1 MLRTLL
7 LAGALVAASAL
18 LTSALRGA
26 APAVPSPPPSPS
38 LLWVGSVRL
47 SQGYAPGQVVGNVSL
62 PFLICDLRSDG
73 SRATGTLTVARESRF
88 YRATFPVDAVEFD
101 ALARGLAA
109 RGVPQLCDNGPA
121 GHACL
126 SVTGRAEGEA
136 PQAPQAGAPR
146 EPYPFLMAQRWL
158 TGRIA
163 DLRAFRDTPAAVRV
177 PLEAEVSWR
186 GMQVQVLRGLE

>member
-1 MLRTLL
+1 M
-7 LAGALVAASAL
+7 AASAL
-18 LTSALRGA
+18 LASALRGV
-26 APAVPSPPPSPS
+26 APAVPSPSPS
-38 LLWVGSVRL
+38 QLLLWVGSVHL
-47 SQGYAPGQVVGNVSL
+47 SQGYPPGGPVGNVSL

-73 SRATGTLTVARESRF
+73 SRATGTLTVARERRF

-126 SVTGRAEGEA
+126 SVTGHAQGEA
-136 PQAPQAGAPR
+136 PQVRAPR

-163 DLRAFRDTPAAVRV
+163 DLRAFRDTPASVRV
-177 PLEAEVSWR
+177 PLDAEMSWR
-186 GMQVQVLRGLE
+186 GMQVQVHCELE

>member
-1 MLRTLL
+1 MIRTLL
-7 LAGALVAASAL
+7 LAGVLVAASAL
-18 LTSALRGA
+18 LTSALREA
-26 APAVPSPPPSPS
+26 APATPAPAPS
-38 LLWVGSVRL
+38 LPWVGSVHL
-47 SQGYAPGQVVGNVSL
+47 SQGYPPGQPVGNVSL
-62 PFLICDLRSDG
+62 PFLICDLQSDG

-126 SVTGRAEGEA
+126 SVRGRAEGEPPRA
-136 PQAPQAGAPR
+136 AQPGAPR
-146 EPYPFLMAQRWL
+146 EPYPFLMSRRWL
-158 TGRIA
+158 TPRIA

-186 GMQVQVLRGLE
+186 GMQVQVLRWPE